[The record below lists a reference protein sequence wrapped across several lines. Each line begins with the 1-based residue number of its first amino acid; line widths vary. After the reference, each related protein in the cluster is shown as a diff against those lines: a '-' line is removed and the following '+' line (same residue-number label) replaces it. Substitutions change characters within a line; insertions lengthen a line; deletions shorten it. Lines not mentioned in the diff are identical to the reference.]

1 MANSVARP
9 SPHGRLQPGKG
20 SVICQI
26 APLASLGIGP
36 RMSNL
41 SVAAEPMVMAF
52 YSADPAMGQKL
63 ADLVHALEQEGRPG
77 LGAQLS
83 ITWLRYAKSLCN
95 REPREASPLETG
107 SGASWR
113 GGQLRQPGS
122 LVNLI
127 YLVAC
132 EAWLQR
138 QLLRDEPELRRAMAA
153 MVKPAPSA
161 HGATGL
167 IVDLLS
173 GTTSGPSLTEDRFIT
188 WKSQRELVTHWLES
202 LGWPELVGWQ
212 ACQKTWA
219 DGPYGREL
227 DFHRAVQG
235 YRNLL
240 TTDGTARLLEAVMAG
255 SIISPPACRRMQ
267 SLLERPLGDSSMN
280 TAELD
285 ELAEFINPGIS
296 PNTRIWGKASWVGE
310 ARHGAAYVETELG
323 PPMLLIVVSEGATC
337 PSQEGMLP
345 EIAGRLMDYQ
355 PMR

>member
-9 SPHGRLQPGKG
+9 SPRGRLQPGKG
-20 SVICQI
+20 SVIWQI
-26 APLASLGIGP
+26 APFASLGVEP

-95 REPREASPLETG
+95 REPLEATPLEAG

-337 PSQEGMLP
+337 PSQEGLLP

>member
-1 MANSVARP
+1 MAP
-9 SPHGRLQPGKG
+9 F
-20 SVICQI
+20 
-26 APLASLGIGP
+26 ASLGVEP

-41 SVAAEPMVMAF
+41 SVAAEPIAMAF
-52 YSADPAMGQKL
+52 YSADPAMGHKL

-77 LGAQLS
+77 LGGRLS
-83 ITWLRYAKSLCN
+83 ITWLRYAQSLCN
-95 REPREASPLETG
+95 REAREASPLEAG

-153 MVKPAPSA
+153 MVEPTPSA

-173 GTTSGPSLTEDRFIT
+173 GTTSGPSLPEDRFNT

-202 LGWPELVGWQ
+202 LGWPELAGWQ

-227 DFHRAVQG
+227 DFHRGDQG
-235 YRNLL
+235 HRNLL

-267 SLLERPLGDSSMN
+267 SLLERPLGVSS
-280 TAELD
+280 TDTEEIS
-285 ELAEFINPGIS
+285 ELAELINPGNA
-296 PNTRIWGKASWVGE
+296 PNPRIWGKASWIGE
-310 ARHGAAYVETELG
+310 ANHAAAYVETELG
-323 PPMLLIVVSEGATC
+323 APMLLIVLSEGEKC
-337 PSQEGMLP
+337 PRQEGLLP
-345 EIAGRLMDYQ
+345 EIAGRLMNYQ

>member
-1 MANSVARP
+1 
-9 SPHGRLQPGKG
+9 
-20 SVICQI
+20 
-26 APLASLGIGP
+26 
-36 RMSNL
+36 
-41 SVAAEPMVMAF
+41 MVMAF

-63 ADLVHALEQEGRPG
+63 ADLVHALEQEGRPR

-95 REPREASPLETG
+95 REAREASPLEAG

-113 GGQLRQPGS
+113 GDQLRHPGS

-173 GTTSGPSLTEDRFIT
+173 GTTSGPSLPENRFIT

-202 LGWPELVGWQ
+202 LGWPELAGWQ

-227 DFHRAVQG
+227 DFHRADQG
-235 YRNLL
+235 HRNLL

-267 SLLERPLGDSSMN
+267 SLLERPFGDSCTN
-280 TAELD
+280 TAEIS
-285 ELAEFINPGIS
+285 EPAEFINPGIA
-296 PNTRIWGKASWVGE
+296 PNPRIWSKASWIGE
-310 ARHGAAYVETELG
+310 ARHGAAYVETDLRA
-323 PPMLLIVVSEGATC
+323 PMLLIVLSEGVTY
-337 PSQEGMLP
+337 PSQEGLLP

>member
-9 SPHGRLQPGKG
+9 SPRGRLQPGKG
-20 SVICQI
+20 SVIWQI
-26 APLASLGIGP
+26 APFTSLGVEP

-95 REPREASPLETG
+95 REPLEATPLEAG

>member
-1 MANSVARP
+1 
-9 SPHGRLQPGKG
+9 
-20 SVICQI
+20 
-26 APLASLGIGP
+26 
-36 RMSNL
+36 
-41 SVAAEPMVMAF
+41 
-52 YSADPAMGQKL
+52 MGQKL

-95 REPREASPLETG
+95 LEPLEASPLEAG

-296 PNTRIWGKASWVGE
+296 PNTRIWGKASWIGE

-337 PSQEGMLP
+337 PSQEGLLP